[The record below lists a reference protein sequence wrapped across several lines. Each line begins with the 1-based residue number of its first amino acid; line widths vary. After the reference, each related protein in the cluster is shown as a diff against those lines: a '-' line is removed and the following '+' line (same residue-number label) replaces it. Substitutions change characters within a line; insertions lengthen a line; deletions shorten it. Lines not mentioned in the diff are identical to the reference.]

1 MQTPRVL
8 INVYLAQLGLI
19 LNLAHHF
26 VFNALLE
33 LIQIRGILY
42 VHHVQMGI
50 MLLLRGILFV
60 LVVQLGHIHCLAL
73 LSVTN
78 AHRGLIQVMPHLIAF
93 NII

>member
-33 LIQIRGILY
+33 LIQIWGILF
-42 VHHVQMGI
+42 VHHVQKGI
-50 MLLLRGILFV
+50 TLLLRGIHFV
-60 LVVQLGHIHCLAL
+60 LVVQLEHIHGPVL

-78 AHRGLIQVMPHLIAF
+78 AHRGLIQALPLLIAF